1 MTFPRELC
9 STTSNAI
16 PSTNPI
22 CGMAPMPR
30 PSIDAT
36 APNSLTHDL
45 SFTPYTFEVRVFNDG
60 VAYRHVIPGEENAS
74 RAPDEYSTFVI
85 PDGSTLWYGGLADG
99 HYETEFMKKNIS
111 EVRAGEWAGP
121 PLTFKLPLDAGY
133 ASITEANLINYSGMG
148 LEADGRRGW
157 ITGLG
162 HRQPLNWLFEL
173 RYGREEAKRLGKPAF
188 LTGTITT
195 PWRVVMLGPDLNT
208 LANSTILPNLC
219 PPPDLQYFAEG
230 IRTSWIKPGR
240 AV

>member
-85 PDGSTLWYGGLADG
+85 PDGSRPSSQDDTRTSL
-99 HYETEFMKKNIS
+99 
-111 EVRAGEWAGP
+111 V
-121 PLTFKLPLDAGY
+121 
-133 ASITEANLINYSGMG
+133 
-148 LEADGRRGW
+148 
-157 ITGLG
+157 LG
-162 HRQPLNWLFEL
+162 ARPNTMLCSFVTAQ
-173 RYGREEAKRLGKPAF
+173 R
-188 LTGTITT
+188 TT
-195 PWRVVMLGPDLNT
+195 PNWRSRSQLISGAILSPSNCAPEAVSWRVSRSLN
-208 LANSTILPNLC
+208 S
-219 PPPDLQYFAEG
+219 
-230 IRTSWIKPGR
+230 S
-240 AV
+240 